1 MRNGVKFRV
10 ALWAAVGLLIALGWG
25 LYFATADKA
34 TPVEPLVNALAGLT
48 QPLVAV
54 IVSYFT
60 PHVGLRMAAVANA
73 ATYAMVGLI
82 VETVRTQLRLFT
94 ED

>member
-10 ALWAAVGLLIALGWG
+10 AMWAAGGLLIALGWG

-34 TPVEPLVNALAGLT
+34 TPVEPLVYALAGRT
-48 QPLVAV
+48 QPFVAV

-60 PHVGLRMAAVANA
+60 PHVGVRMAAVANA